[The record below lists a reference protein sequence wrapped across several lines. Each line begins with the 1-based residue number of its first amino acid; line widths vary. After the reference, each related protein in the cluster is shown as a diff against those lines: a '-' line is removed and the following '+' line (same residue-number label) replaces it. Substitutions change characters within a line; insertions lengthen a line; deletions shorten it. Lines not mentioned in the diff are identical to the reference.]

1 MSKLVREAKYE
12 TFTRGQI
19 VFMSVPIFLT
29 LLLVP
34 LIGEDFSAAEQS
46 LFAILANVIV
56 AWIGLTILFSFLK
69 NLTTIQ
75 VFDDRVEVLSRFL
88 VKKSRRIEASKI
100 ESVDFSESLLGRSKY
115 GVLIVRGA
123 GAAAITLSPIQ
134 LPEEVAEAIRGIA
147 DKSVSKKGTNSTS
160 GSGLGETQSLAELI
174 RMKEQGHLTD
184 AEFSAAK
191 KKLLG

>member
-12 TFTRGQI
+12 TVTRGQI
-19 VFMSVPIFLT
+19 VFMSVPIIFT

-34 LIGEDFSAAEQS
+34 LIGEDFSELEQL
-46 LFAILANVIV
+46 LFVTLGNVIV
-56 AWIGLTILFSFLK
+56 AWIGITGLFSFLK
-69 NLTTIQ
+69 SLTTIQ
-75 VFDDRVEVLSRFL
+75 VFEDRVEVLSRFL

-115 GVLIVRGA
+115 GLLIVRGA
-123 GAAAITLSPIQ
+123 GAAAITMSPIQ

-147 DKSVSKKGTNSTS
+147 DKSASKTTTKSTS
-160 GSGLGETQSLAELI
+160 DSGGGDTQSLAELI
-174 RMKEQGHLTD
+174 RMKEQGHLTA
-184 AEFSAAK
+184 AEFTAAK

>member
-12 TFTRGQI
+12 TLTRGQI
-19 VFMSVPIFLT
+19 VFMSVPILPP
-29 LLLVP
+29 LLLAP

-46 LFAILANVIV
+46 LFVILGNVIV
-56 AWIGLTILFSFLK
+56 AWIGLSILFSFLK

-75 VFDDRVEVLSRFL
+75 VFEDRVEVISRFL

-123 GAAAITLSPIQ
+123 GAAAITMSPIQ

-147 DKSVSKKGTNSTS
+147 DKSASKSKTKSTS
-160 GSGLGETQSLAELI
+160 DSGGGDTQSLAELI
-174 RMKEQGHLTD
+174 RMKEQGHLTA